1 MSGNLAF
8 VGVVVAL
15 DTPRVDF
22 CFLFLCVKWCLSFRL
37 QMEGASSGN
46 RFSVILQCADKVLLL
61 FDRGAERRTGK
72 EWSEEQSK
80 SNMVA
85 CPGVLFSFFLSSL
98 AGIAM

>member
-1 MSGNLAF
+1 MVFEFQAANGGGKF
-8 VGVVVAL
+8 
-15 DTPRVDF
+15 
-22 CFLFLCVKWCLSFRL
+22 
-37 QMEGASSGN
+37 GN